1 MIWKIWQSVVG
12 KLWFTIIGLVTV
24 VLFVLS
30 FFLIQFLEQY
40 YYEQRSEDLIRTAEN
55 LAEVFKTDPDRE
67 HAIHNAAQFVE
78 AYDTR
83 LIVVNAEGEVN
94 VPDIESNIPQVP
106 TDSLIDYVNQYVS
119 DQSETIRLRDYFP
132 VNTTGD
138 SAESTTVP
146 ATTQQEEMLVVA
158 VPFTVEQKQDGHI
171 IIYQPLWELNETTD
185 RATKLIIL
193 TAGVGVILTTIFA
206 FFLTTRVTQPL
217 RQMRKAADR
226 FSVGQ
231 FYAKIPIRTHDEI
244 GQLASTFN
252 HMAKQLDDL
261 IHALSREKEQ
271 LSSVLRS
278 MADGVLTVDVDGEI
292 IMTNPPAERMVRAW
306 EMESGI
312 ISAKEEMSLPEPLV
326 KTLEKVVHKEEE
338 VMTDITVQGRIWSVV
353 MAPLYD
359 RNQISGAVA
368 VLRDMTEERRLDMLR
383 KGFVANV
390 SHELRT
396 PISMLQGYSEALIDG
411 VADSPEERREIAQ
424 IIYDESLR
432 MGRLVNDLLDLARI
446 EAGHFQLQLDR
457 TAISSVIRK
466 VMKKF
471 SSISREQNIELV
483 EELDSGLGVYL
494 LDPDRIEQILINL
507 VDNAIRHT
515 ESGGRVKIASFE
527 QGGNLH
533 IQVSDTGSGIPEE
546 DLPFVFERF
555 YKADKAR
562 TRGKSGTGLGLAIVK
577 NLIQAHGGMI
587 DVKSKVGEGTT
598 FSIQI
603 PISR

>member
-40 YYEQRSEDLIRTAEN
+40 YYEQRSADLIRTAEN
-55 LAEVFKTDPDRE
+55 LAQVFKTDPDRE

-83 LIVVNAEGEVN
+83 LIVVNAEGEVD

-106 TDSLIDYVNQYVS
+106 ADALIQYVLQHLN
-119 DQSETIRLRDYFP
+119 DQSETIRRDYFP
-132 VNTTGD
+132 VLTSDESGKQGTD
-138 SAESTTVP
+138 SVALN
-146 ATTQQEEMLVVA
+146 QEEMLVVA
-158 VPFTVEQKQDGHI
+158 VPYTVEHNQEGHI
-171 IIYQPLWELNETTD
+171 IIYRPLWELNETTD

-278 MADGVLTVDVDGEI
+278 MADGVLTVDADGEI

-306 EMESGI
+306 EMEAGI
-312 ISAKEEMSLPEPLV
+312 FSRKEKMTLPEPLL

-338 VMTDITVQGRIWSVV
+338 VMTDINVQGRVLSVV

-359 RNQISGAVA
+359 RNQVSGAVA

-411 VADSPEERREIAQ
+411 VADSPQERREFAQ

-466 VMKKF
+466 VVKKF
-471 SSISREQNIELV
+471 SSLSREQKIELV
-483 EELDSGLGVYL
+483 EELDPGLGVYL

-507 VDNAIRHT
+507 MDNAIRHT
-515 ESGGRVKIASFE
+515 DSGGQVKITAFE

-533 IQVSDTGSGIPEE
+533 IQVTDTGSGIPEE

-577 NLIQAHGGMI
+577 NLIQAHGGTI